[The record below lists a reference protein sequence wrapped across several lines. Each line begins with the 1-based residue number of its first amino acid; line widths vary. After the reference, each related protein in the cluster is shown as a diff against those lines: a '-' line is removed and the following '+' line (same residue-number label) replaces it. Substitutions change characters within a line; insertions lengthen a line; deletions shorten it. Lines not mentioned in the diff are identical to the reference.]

1 MRREEKLT
9 VRRTG
14 RVTSVRI
21 EIEDWLGMLALV
33 LAAAFVAL
41 LLTGRTLEA
50 TLVGTFG
57 GGLSLGEMV
66 RRARRSGTR

>member
-1 MRREEKLT
+1 MRRERKLT
-9 VRRTG
+9 VRRSG
-14 RVTSVRI
+14 RALTVRV
-21 EIEDWLGMLALV
+21 EVEDWLGVLALV

-41 LLTGRTLEA
+41 LTVGRTLEA

-66 RRARRSGTR
+66 RRARRSLRG

>member
-1 MRREEKLT
+1 MRREGKLT
-9 VRRTG
+9 VRRSG
-14 RVTSVRI
+14 RALTVRV
-21 EIEDWLGMLALV
+21 EVEDWLGMLALV

-41 LLTGRTLEA
+41 LMFGRTLEA

-66 RRARRSGTR
+66 RRARRSLRG

>member
-1 MRREEKLT
+1 LRRERKLT
-9 VRRTG
+9 VRRSG
-14 RVTSVRI
+14 RALTVRV
-21 EIEDWLGMLALV
+21 EVEDWLGVLALV

-41 LLTGRTLEA
+41 LTVGRTLEA

-66 RRARRSGTR
+66 RRARRSLRG